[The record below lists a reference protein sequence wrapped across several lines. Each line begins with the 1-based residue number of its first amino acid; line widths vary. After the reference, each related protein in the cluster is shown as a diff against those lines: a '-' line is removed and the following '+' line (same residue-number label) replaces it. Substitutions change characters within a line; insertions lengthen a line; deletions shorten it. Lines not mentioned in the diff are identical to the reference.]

1 MDRIDPDL
9 DTTDERTKSLR
20 NFVIAGIVIL
30 IGITVPYLMYA
41 NISAQRHERTMRT
54 IEAER
59 RATLGVPP
67 GVDEKTWLAEQEAKR
82 RETEESAEKV
92 AAAKAREAR
101 QARSAEQEAAF
112 QASAQSAFDAQSGR
126 MTQEVK
132 REQAGLTRAERTAAQ
147 DRFVHDLRNERQEQ
161 LKQQEQ
167 ERQVEARL
175 QAQRDE
181 LRRICLERYG
191 KPDC

>member
-9 DTTDERTKSLR
+9 DATDARAKSLR
-20 NFVIAGIVIL
+20 NLVIAGIVIL

-41 NISAQRHERTMRT
+41 NISAQKHERTMRT

-67 GVDEKTWLAEQEAKR
+67 GVDEKTWLAEQEAKK
-82 RETEESAEKV
+82 RETEEAAEKI

-112 QASAQSAFDAQSGR
+112 QASAQSAFDSQAGR

-132 REQAGLTRAERTAAQ
+132 REQAGLTRAERTAAR
-147 DRFVHDLRNERQEQ
+147 DRFVEELRNERQEQ
-161 LKQQEQ
+161 IKQQEQ

>member
-1 MDRIDPDL
+1 MDRIDPDSETA
-9 DTTDERTKSLR
+9 DDRAKSLR
-20 NFVIAGIVIL
+20 NLIIAGIVIL

-41 NISAQRHERTMRT
+41 KMSAQKHSNTMRT

-67 GVDEKTWLAEQEAKR
+67 GVDEKTWAAEQALKKR
-82 RETEESAEKV
+82 DAEDAAEKI
-92 AAAKAREAR
+92 AADKAREAR
-101 QARSAEQEAAF
+101 QNRSAEQEAAF
-112 QASAQSAFDAQSGR
+112 QNTANAAFQAQTGR
-126 MTQEVK
+126 MQQEVK
-132 REQAGLTRAERTAAQ
+132 REQTGLTAAERSQAK
-147 DRFVHDLRNERQEQ
+147 DRFVDELRADREAKFKQED
-161 LKQQEQ
+161 Q

-181 LRRICLERYG
+181 LRRVCTERYG